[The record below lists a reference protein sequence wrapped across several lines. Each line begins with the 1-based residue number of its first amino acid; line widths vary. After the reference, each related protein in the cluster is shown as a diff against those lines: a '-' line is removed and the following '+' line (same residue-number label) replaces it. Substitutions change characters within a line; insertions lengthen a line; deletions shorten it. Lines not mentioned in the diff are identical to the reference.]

1 MKTLVSLMISLAVL
15 CSFAWADVKA
25 GDALPAF
32 NLPTLEGQVLDSQAL
47 ANRVVYIDFWASWC
61 TTCRQS
67 FPELNEL
74 HHELRNQGV
83 VFIGINTDEDPRLA
97 ERFLRQTPVDF
108 LILSDKTHEVVSHF
122 NPKGFPTA
130 YVIGKDGVVHT
141 VKEGYLGKGPT
152 RDLLLQ
158 LVSR

>member
-1 MKTLVSLMISLAVL
+1 V
-15 CSFAWADVKA
+15 AWADVNS
-25 GDALPAF
+25 GDALPNF
-32 NLPTLEGQVLDSQAL
+32 RLPTLEGRMLDSQAL
-47 ANRVVYIDFWASWC
+47 DNRVVYIDFWASWC

-97 ERFLRQTPVDF
+97 ERFLQQTPVDF
-108 LILSDKTHEVVSHF
+108 LILSDRTHEVVSHF

-130 YVIGKDGVVHT
+130 YIIGRDGRVHT